1 MPDQLPTN
9 LPYTSNQLTDTE
21 IASVGGNVRK
31 FTAEA
36 TLLIGDVV
44 YISAAKSVNKAAANA
59 NYATFAGVVVGG
71 KTFSDL
77 GAVATDDAEVG
88 ATAAAADEWVLVQIT
103 GIAFI
108 KSNGAI
114 LAGSRVIPD
123 TVVAGECTVA
133 GADPG
138 YTLGTALV
146 AIPDGS
152 VGEMLI
158 GASYNE
164 V

>member
-36 TLLIGDVV
+36 ALLIGDVV
-44 YISAAKSVNKAAANA
+44 YISAAKTVNKAAVNA
-59 NYATFAGVVVGG
+59 SYATFAGVVVGG
-71 KTFSDL
+71 KTFSDM

-88 ATAAAADEWVLVQIT
+88 NAAAAADEWVLVQID

-108 KSNGAI
+108 KSDGAI

-123 TVVAGECTVA
+123 ATVAGECDVA
-133 GADPG
+133 GANPG

-158 GASYNE
+158 GASYDE